1 MSRFEENCVEFD
13 FEENMWSHLAYK
25 LTKVNRKSSPRKS
38 SESQMGL
45 AVELGWEIRVKLLV
59 KLKIIRFTGNMLK
72 HTDRVPG
79 SLTVEV
85 GLGIEPNLPTYIR

>member
-1 MSRFEENCVEFD
+1 M
-13 FEENMWSHLAYK
+13 
-25 LTKVNRKSSPRKS
+25 NRKSSPRKS

-45 AVELGWEIRVKLLV
+45 AVELGWEIRVKLLL

-85 GLGIEPNLPTYIR
+85 GWELNHKSSFQPDAIKAW